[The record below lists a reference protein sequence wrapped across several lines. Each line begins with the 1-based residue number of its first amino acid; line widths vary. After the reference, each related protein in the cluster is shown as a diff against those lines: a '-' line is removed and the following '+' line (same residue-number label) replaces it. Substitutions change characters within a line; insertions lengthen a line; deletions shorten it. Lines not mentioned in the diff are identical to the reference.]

1 MSLFSGTGSS
11 KRLSNSLNKS
21 ASASRVLPG
30 RETPIKTSD
39 VHAINGHSLHPP
51 FPDGYA
57 DIVLGMGCFWG
68 VERLFWQLPGV
79 YVTAAGYA
87 GGETPNP
94 TYEETCTGQT
104 GHTEVVRVIYDPQ
117 QIDVNALLQVFWEQH
132 DPTQGNR
139 QGNDIGTQYR
149 SAIFTTQQAQLDAAQ
164 QSAAAFQRAL
174 NKAGKGLITT
184 EIKPLDT
191 FYYAEAYHQQ
201 YLHKNPNG
209 YCGLKGTGVTCPIG

>member
-1 MSLFSGTGSS
+1 MSLFSSTDSS
-11 KRLSNSLNKS
+11 KSLNKS

-30 RETPIKTSD
+30 RETPINTSE
-39 VHAINGHSLHPP
+39 VHAINEHSLHPP

-94 TYEETCTGQT
+94 TYDETCTGRT

-117 QIDVNALLQVFWEQH
+117 QVDIDVLLQVFWEQH

-149 SAIFTTQQAQLDAAQ
+149 SAIFTTHQAQLEAAQ
-164 QSAAAFQRAL
+164 RSAAAFQQAL
-174 NKAGKGLITT
+174 DQAGKGLITT

-209 YCGLKGTGVTCPIG
+209 YCGLKGTGVTCPLG

>member
-1 MSLFSGTGSS
+1 MSLFSKPFS
-11 KRLSNSLNKS
+11 KTFSN
-21 ASASRVLPG
+21 ASRVLPG
-30 RETPIKTSD
+30 RDAPIETSD
-39 VHAINGHSLHPP
+39 THTINGHSLHPP
-51 FPDGYA
+51 FPEGHEE
-57 DIVLGMGCFWG
+57 IVLGMGCFWG

-94 TYEETCTGQT
+94 TYEETCTGRT

-117 QIDVNALLQVFWEQH
+117 QVELETLLQVFWEQH

-139 QGNDIGTQYR
+139 QGNDIGSQYR
-149 SAIFTTQQAQLDAAQ
+149 SAIFTTSQAQQTAAE
-164 QSAAAFQRAL
+164 QSAAAYQQAL
-174 NKAGKGLITT
+174 DKAGRGPITT

-201 YLHKNPNG
+201 YLDKNPNG